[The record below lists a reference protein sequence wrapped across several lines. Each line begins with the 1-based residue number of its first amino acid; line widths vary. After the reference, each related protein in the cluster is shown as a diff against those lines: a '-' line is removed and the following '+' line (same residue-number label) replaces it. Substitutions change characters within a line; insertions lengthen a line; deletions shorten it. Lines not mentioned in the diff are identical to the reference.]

1 MKVKILQDCNFNVGG
16 KKVSYK
22 KGDVIRCT
30 KELTG
35 VGQATFV
42 MGYAEIIE
50 EPKPTKKRLV
60 QENKAMDTSGIEN
73 KAATVKPK
81 PRKA

>member
-50 EPKPTKKRLV
+50 EHKPTKKRLV
-60 QENKAMDTSGIEN
+60 QENKAIDTSDMEN
-73 KAATVKPK
+73 KAATVKK
-81 PRKA
+81 KSRKA